1 MSPTDE
7 TKPRYFV
14 EKPQQKGTL
23 FYWQPS
29 AGLKRAGFKNVTLSR
44 DRAEAIKQAEALNT
58 KVDQWRGGLPVQ
70 AKNRHGTIPWIIEQ
84 YKQSPKWKR
93 LAPRPSRHTTASC
106 A

>member
-1 MSPTDE
+1 MSRTDE
-7 TKPRYFV
+7 TKPRYYV
-14 EKPQQKGTL
+14 EKRQQKGTL

-29 AGLKRAGFKNVTLSR
+29 KSLLRAGFKTVPLSR